1 MVCSPLEQFAIIPL
15 IPIEIGPFFLSFTNS
30 SLFILVTLQT
40 TLAGVKAATRQ
51 GGHIV
56 PNAWEAV
63 GEMIYDFVHTVVKE
77 HIAPPAV
84 KQRVFPLIFGT
95 FIFLALANLLGMIPY
110 SVTVTSHFI
119 CTLGLAFSLFF
130 GISVVGFQ
138 TYGLHFFTLLL
149 PRGVPPALVPF
160 LVILELISYC
170 FRALSLGIRLFAN
183 MMAGHSL
190 VKILCGFAWTMASM
204 GGLMYVACLAPF
216 LIVSALIGLELS
228 VAFLQAYVFTTPIR
242 IYPNDAMTL
251 H

>member
-1 MVCSPLEQFAIIPL
+1 MAWSPLEQFAIIPL
-15 IPIEIGPFFLSFTNS
+15 IPIEIGPLYLSFTNS
-30 SLFILVTLQT
+30 SLFILVTLN
-40 TLAGVKAATRQ
+40 LILVGLKAATRH
-51 GGHIV
+51 GGHLV
-56 PNAWEAV
+56 PNAWESV
-63 GEMIYDFVHTVVKE
+63 GELIYDFVHTVVKE
-77 HIAPPAV
+77 HLAPPAV

-95 FIFLALANLLGMIPY
+95 FTFLALANLLGMIPY

-119 CTLGLAFSLFF
+119 STLGLACSLFI

-138 TYGLHFFTLLL
+138 THGLHFFTILL

-190 VKILCGFAWTMASM
+190 VKILCGFAWAMASM
-204 GGLMYVACLAPF
+204 GGIMYLACLAPF
-216 LIVSALIGLELS
+216 LIVSALIGLELG
-228 VAFLQAYVFTTPIR
+228 VAILQAYVFTILIC
-242 IYPNDAMTL
+242 IYLNDALTL